1 MSRYHFFFSSRRRH
15 TRWPRDWSSD
25 VCSSDLI
32 VSLQGF
38 LPRNSRSALLCLVER
53 LSAKKP
59 CKLTIRQYSNS
70 CVRSSRTRSAAQKP
84 ARGWPGH
91 GQSGYGTAGAGSLE
105 LGPEL
110 AMAPKR
116 TTLIRNVPPLLPS
129 RHHPEGSEKTE
140 RGWREECAPC
150 TRTGTARND
159 NDSKNDHNRNRGPL
173 AHRGRLE
180 PRPKYSKANKQ
191 GQIGRASCR
200 DREE

>member
-70 CVRSSRTRSAAQKP
+70 CVRSSRTRSRSEERRVGKEG
-84 ARGWPGH
+84 RCRE
-91 GQSGYGTAGAGSLE
+91 SGRQA
-105 LGPEL
+105 
-110 AMAPKR
+110 
-116 TTLIRNVPPLLPS
+116 
-129 RHHPEGSEKTE
+129 
-140 RGWREECAPC
+140 
-150 TRTGTARND
+150 
-159 NDSKNDHNRNRGPL
+159 
-173 AHRGRLE
+173 
-180 PRPKYSKANKQ
+180 
-191 GQIGRASCR
+191 
-200 DREE
+200 